1 MPNFLL
7 TLLGEA
13 GEDDTIGDGKMEMK
27 AKRRRVKIEMKEAKK
42 DNNLRKQKLNPKI
55 ENKKI

>member
-42 DNNLRKQKLNPKI
+42 DNTLKQKEI
-55 ENKKI
+55 EHENRK